1 VIKSIIRQVTE
12 SSLNTI
18 EVSQLLSQMIL
29 EAEDEQRTIVIGNIL
44 AEDQVNEDHIVQI
57 FNELNEIDPEVAEEF
72 SNQMQSANNRNSAL
86 LGIESLDKSSGL
98 LARLKAKIFGIET
111 AETNYSEAQH
121 AYQIKMA
128 KAELVSIAKSAK
140 NKDKADKSD
149 TVDKNEDLT

>member
-1 VIKSIIRQVTE
+1 
-12 SSLNTI
+12 
-18 EVSQLLSQMIL
+18 
-29 EAEDEQRTIVIGNIL
+29 
-44 AEDQVNEDHIVQI
+44 
-57 FNELNEIDPEVAEEF
+57 
-72 SNQMQSANNRNSAL
+72 MQSANNRNSAL